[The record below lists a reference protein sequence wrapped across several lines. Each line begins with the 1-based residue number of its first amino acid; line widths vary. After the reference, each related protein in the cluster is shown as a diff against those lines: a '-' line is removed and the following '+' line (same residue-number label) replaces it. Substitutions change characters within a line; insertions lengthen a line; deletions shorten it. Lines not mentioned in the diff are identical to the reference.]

1 MAHHWNMRKITFTLP
16 VTITVNA
23 DEDVSFAQILENIEM
38 TVGDVEGEIG
48 FDVEDVIPDTFQAEV
63 IDSR

>member
-1 MAHHWNMRKITFTLP
+1 MRKITFTLP